1 MKNSLLLSIAITC
14 MSFVSVSAQTVLFS
28 GDQTPSQF
36 SRMDIISWALGETI
50 TNGTY
55 LNFGTADA
63 PAFTEVANNPDKT
76 GLNKTDKAL
85 HMYSMKGHSWWPD
98 FLIMNLTEGITITEA
113 NRYLHVYHYRE
124 NLNEG
129 YSLYLIDG
137 TLPGDETK
145 GTKRFDGQLSKA
157 GVWED
162 IVVDLKWFME
172 NETPLTTISFLV
184 DRNWGGGAQPA
195 THYYWDEIE
204 LNSSRLPRGI
214 KIAEETE
221 LAIDLGNDT
230 SYKNWVSNLDL
241 QHSENTSEIVAN
253 PFTDKMD
260 VLASNSVMKFT
271 KSENASWWQGGPR
284 FQLDKSLKVG
294 TNGASAYLHVFVNI
308 PDADSDLDFYTI
320 ELNAKDFAGNQ
331 VASGNANKYWTD
343 EKGGW
348 FDMVLDV
355 TSLGYVSEFSVRFDI
370 RRNEEEKYINSPAG
384 VFYLDDIVIN
394 GSEEPREKSTLVSAK
409 TVANIQAKAYGL
421 TQKIVVEGEATSVE
435 IFTLSGSK
443 MGKFAIDT
451 YRAEIP
457 VSKAGFYLVKLNS
470 ANGTA
475 SSKVLVR

>member
-36 SRMDIISWALGETI
+36 SRMDIISWGMGDAAA
-50 TNGTY
+50 NY
-55 LNFGTADA
+55 LNFGTEAE
-63 PAFTEVANNPDKT
+63 PAFTEIAANPDKT

-85 HMYSMKGHSWWPD
+85 HMYSLKGHSWWPD
-98 FLIMNLTEGITITEA
+98 FVTMTLNEGIAITEE

-124 NLNEG
+124 NLNKG
-129 YSLYLIDG
+129 FTLYL
-137 TLPGDETK
+137 TANGDWAEEPEK
-145 GTKRFDGQLSKA
+145 GTKRFDLQLAKA

-162 IVVDLKWFME
+162 VVIDLKWFME
-172 NETPLTTISFLV
+172 NETPLQSINFLV
-184 DRNWGGGAQPA
+184 DANWGNDALPA

-204 LNSSRLPRGI
+204 LNNSRLPRGF

-221 LAIDLGNDT
+221 LAIDLGHKT
-230 SYKNWVSNLDL
+230 SYDNWVSKLDL

-253 PFTDKMD
+253 PFTDQKE
-260 VLASNSVMKFT
+260 VLASDSVMKFS
-271 KSENASWWQGGPR
+271 KSENASWWEGGPR
-284 FQLDKSLKVG
+284 FQLEKSLKVG

-308 PDADSDLDFYTI
+308 PDADAERDFYLFD
-320 ELNAKDFAGNQ
+320 LNAKDFAGNQ
-331 VASGNANKYWTD
+331 VSSGIANKYWTD

-370 RRNEEEKYINSPAG
+370 RRDEEDKYINSPAG

-409 TVANIQAKAYGL
+409 TVSKIQAKAYGS

-443 MGKFAIDT
+443 MGTFAIDT
-451 YRAEIP
+451 YRTEIP